1 MIFLVNQVY
10 KNKSNK
16 RNQEHY
22 RGCLI
27 GGAIGDAFGSIVEF
41 LSIDAI
47 REKYGE
53 AGITDLVSAKSGLA
67 EITDDTQMTL
77 FTAEGI
83 LRAGS
88 NDKVN
93 SIEEAVLSVYHAYLR
108 WLVTQGYPKF
118 EEYDWIYDGWL
129 LEVKEL
135 HHRRAPGN
143 TCLSA
148 LLSKARGTFEK
159 PLNNS
164 KGCGGV
170 MRVAPACL
178 AYPKELSF
186 KMGAEFAVITH
197 GHESG
202 YLSAGALAFIIAS
215 IVEGSTLE
223 EAVAGALAVLK
234 DYDGHE
240 ECAVVL
246 KKAMELVGSN
256 LPDSEAI
263 KILGEGW
270 VGEEALA
277 IAVYCSLKHSDDY
290 RKAIIASVNHSG
302 DSDSTGAITG
312 NILGAYL
319 GFSSIPEEWV
329 KKLEIR
335 EVIEQVA
342 DDLLSC
348 YQGAKE

>member
-1 MIFLVNQVY
+1 M
-10 KNKSNK
+10 KK
-16 RNQEHY
+16 NQEHY

-27 GGAIGDAFGSIVEF
+27 GGAVGDAFGSAVEF

-47 REKYGE
+47 KEKYGE
-53 AGITDLVSAKSGLA
+53 AGITDLVSAESGYA

-83 LRAGS
+83 LRADS
-88 NDKVN
+88 NN
-93 SIEEAVLSVYHAYLR
+93 SNNWIEQASLSVYYAYLR
-108 WLVTQGYPKF
+108 WLVTQDYPKF
-118 EEYDWIYDGWL
+118 KDYDWIYDGWL

-135 HHRRAPGN
+135 HAKSAPGN

-148 LLSKARGTFEK
+148 LLSKERGTFKK

-170 MRVAPACL
+170 MRVAPAGL
-178 AYPKELSF
+178 AYPKEIAF

-197 GHESG
+197 GHPSG
-202 YLSAGALAFIIAS
+202 YLSAGALTYIIAS
-215 IVEGSTLE
+215 IVEISNLE
-223 EAVAGALAVLK
+223 EAVDGALAVLK
-234 DYDGHE
+234 THEGYE
-240 ECAVVL
+240 ECAVIL
-246 KKAMELVGSN
+246 EKAVELVDSD
-256 LPDSEAI
+256 LPDCEVV

-277 IAVYCSLKHSDDY
+277 IAVYCSLKHRDDY
-290 RKAIIASVNHSG
+290 KNAIIASVNHSG

-319 GFSSIPEEWV
+319 GLNSIPEEWIR
-329 KKLEIR
+329 KLELR
-335 EVIEQVA
+335 EVIMKIA
-342 DDLLSC
+342 DDLFSF
-348 YQGAKE
+348 YQEIN

>member
-1 MIFLVNQVY
+1 M
-10 KNKSNK
+10 K
-16 RNQEHY
+16 RNQNNY

-27 GGAIGDAFGSIVEF
+27 GGAIGDAFGSAVEF
-41 LSIDAI
+41 LSIDSI

-53 AGITDLVSAKSGLA
+53 AGITDLVCVESGLA

-83 LRAGS
+83 LRAGIS
-88 NDKVN
+88 VQDN
-93 SIEEAVLSVYHAYLR
+93 SIEEAVLRVYHAYLR
-108 WLVTQGYPKF
+108 WLITQSYPKF
-118 EEYDWIYDGWL
+118 EEYDWIYNGWL

-148 LLSKARGTFEK
+148 LQSKERGTFKK
-159 PLNNS
+159 PINNS

-170 MRVAPACL
+170 MRVAPAGL
-178 AYPKELSF
+178 AYPKELAF

-197 GHESG
+197 GHPSG
-202 YLSAGALAFIIAS
+202 YLSAGVLAYMIAA
-215 IVEGSTLE
+215 IVAGNPLE
-223 EAVAGALAVLK
+223 EAVAESLAVLK
-234 DYDGHE
+234 DYEGHE
-240 ECAVVL
+240 ECAVIL
-246 KKAMELVGSN
+246 KKAMELVSSE
-256 LPDSEAI
+256 LPDSVAI

-277 IAVYCSLKHSDDY
+277 IAVYCSLRHRDDF
-290 RKAIIASVNHSG
+290 RKAIIAAVNHSG
-302 DSDSTGAITG
+302 DSDSTGAIAG

-319 GFSSIPEEWV
+319 GLSSIPEKWV

-335 EVIEQVA
+335 EAIVKIA
-342 DDLLSC
+342 DEIISC
-348 YQGAKE
+348 CRIV